1 MTKTTLIRLIAAAL
15 GVAGLSLVWSQGQ
28 RGQLTMEK
36 VTPNLYVIIGNGG
49 NVAVMPT
56 SEGVLIIDDKF
67 AADGPDIVAKVK
79 TISDKPIRYVI
90 NTHQHGDHT
99 GGNESLLASG
109 AEIIIQKNARA
120 NMVSGKQPGLPRV
133 TFNDESQLFL
143 GGKEVDAKYL
153 GRGHTNGDAVVYFPS
168 ERVLHTGDL
177 FVSSG
182 APFIDSA
189 NGGSIKEL
197 DHTVQKALDTF
208 DFDSVIPGHGNVVKR
223 ADLVKWVS
231 TIGELRTR
239 ITKACAGGAEGA
251 TKRLDLSGFGWS
263 GPGMLDRG
271 MPGLCKELGS

>member
-1 MTKTTLIRLIAAAL
+1 
-15 GVAGLSLVWSQGQ
+15 
-28 RGQLTMEK
+28 
-36 VTPNLYVIIGNGG
+36 
-49 NVAVMPT
+49 
-56 SEGVLIIDDKF
+56 
-67 AADGPDIVAKVK
+67 
-79 TISDKPIRYVI
+79 
-90 NTHQHGDHT
+90 
-99 GGNESLLASG
+99 
-109 AEIIIQKNARA
+109 
-120 NMVSGKQPGLPRV
+120 
-133 TFNDESQLFL
+133 
-143 GGKEVDAKYL
+143 
-153 GRGHTNGDAVVYFPS
+153 VVYFPS